1 MRYTLALDIYDYH
14 RMPDLLTPLPS
25 PEIHRPVVL
34 QDEQLRV
41 AIAMSLQESIP
52 MPAKEAENGGGQ
64 GAAERAWRGGLAA
77 PADDQMASGGNGDCS
92 DVTAAT
98 KRGAEPE
105 ESAQACTDQSAGG
118 GGAGGCTARDI
129 CASATGV
136 EGNSG
141 RGGSLIGVGGIGGL
155 VHGVTSSRDDP
166 AAAGEVG
173 DLQPQNPRAP
183 EEASDTGP
191 NEQPGGGAAE
201 EAGLEGGGR

>member
-25 PEIHRPVVL
+25 PEIHRPLGL
-34 QDEQLRV
+34 QEEQLRV
-41 AIAMSLQESIP
+41 AIAMSLQESVP
-52 MPAKEAENGGGQ
+52 MPAKEAENGGLT
-64 GAAERAWRGGLAA
+64 GA
-77 PADDQMASGGNGDCS
+77 ADDQMASGGSGDCS

-98 KRGAEPE
+98 NRGAEPE

-155 VHGVTSSRDDP
+155 VHGVTTSRDDP

-201 EAGLEGGGR
+201 VEEAGLEGGGR